1 MQRYFL
7 TPEAFTGDTVSLP
20 SDVVHHIGTVL
31 RQGPG
36 YEMVLLDGTGNEYA
50 CVVTSLEKKRG
61 EAKVLST
68 RQSETELPIE
78 VTLAYALPKGDKVE
92 LVAQKA
98 TELGVHHLLLFESS
112 RSVAKWDS
120 KKVPKKVERIQ
131 KIMQE
136 AAEQSYRAVVPS
148 CTFLTSKQLSKH
160 FEQYDEVIIAYEESA
175 KEGEQSALAHTL
187 NRLESKQ
194 RLLVITGPEG
204 GFDTA
209 EVTRWIEA
217 GATACAFGPRI
228 LRSETAPLYA
238 LSAISY
244 ALELAKVV
252 ENG

>member
-7 TPEAFTGDTVSLP
+7 TPEAFVDNSVTLP

-36 YEMVLLDGTGNEYA
+36 YEMVLLDGAGNEYD
-50 CVVTSLEKKRG
+50 CVVTSLEKKSG
-61 EAKVLST
+61 VAKVLST
-68 RQSETELPIE
+68 RRSETELPID

-98 TELGVHHLLLFESS
+98 TELGLHHLLLFESN
-112 RSVAKWDS
+112 RSVAKWDG

-136 AAEQSYRAVVPS
+136 AAEQSYRAVVPT
-148 CTFLTSKQLSKH
+148 CTFLTSKQLSQQ
-160 FEQYDEVIIAYEESA
+160 FGQYDQVIIAYEESA
-175 KEGEQSALAHTL
+175 KEGEQSALAKTL
-187 NRLESKQ
+187 NRLEPKQ

-204 GFDTA
+204 GFDVN
-209 EVTRWIEA
+209 EIDQWIQA

-238 LSAISY
+238 LSAISF
-244 ALELAKVV
+244 ALELNK
-252 ENG
+252 

>member
-7 TPEAFTGDTVSLP
+7 TPEAFTGDAVALP
-20 SDVVHHIGTVL
+20 SDIVHHIGTVL
-31 RQGPG
+31 RQGAG
-36 YEMVLLDGTGNEYA
+36 YEMVLLDGAGNEYA
-50 CVVTSLEKKRG
+50 CVVTSLEKKSG
-61 EAKVLST
+61 VAKVLSS
-68 RQSETELPIE
+68 RRSETELPID

-98 TELGVHHLLLFESS
+98 TELGIHHLLLFESS
-112 RSVAKWDS
+112 RSVAKWDA
-120 KKVPKKVERIQ
+120 KKVPKKVERIE

-136 AAEQSYRAVVPS
+136 AAEQSYRAVVPT
-148 CTFLTSKQLSKH
+148 CTFLTSKQLSQQ

-175 KEGEQSALAHTL
+175 KEGEQSALAKTL
-187 NRLESKQ
+187 NRLNPKQ

-204 GFDTA
+204 GFDSG
-209 EVTRWIEA
+209 EVTQWVEA

-244 ALELAKVV
+244 ALELAK
-252 ENG
+252 E

>member
-7 TPEAFTGDTVSLP
+7 TPEAFVDDSVTLP

-36 YEMVLLDGTGNEYA
+36 YEMVLLDGAGNEYE
-50 CVVTSLEKKRG
+50 CVVTSLEKKSG
-61 EAKVLST
+61 VAKVLST
-68 RQSETELPIE
+68 RRSETELPID

-98 TELGVHHLLLFESS
+98 TELGLHHLLLFESN
-112 RSVAKWDS
+112 RSVAKWDG

-136 AAEQSYRAVVPS
+136 AAEQSYRAVVPT
-148 CTFLTSKQLSKH
+148 CTFLTSKQLSQQ
-160 FEQYDEVIIAYEESA
+160 FGQYDQVIIAYEESA
-175 KEGEQSALAHTL
+175 KVGEQSALAKTL
-187 NRLESKQ
+187 NRLEPKQ

-204 GFDTA
+204 GFDVN
-209 EVTRWIEA
+209 EIDQWIQA

-238 LSAISY
+238 LSAISF
-244 ALELAKVV
+244 ALELNK
-252 ENG
+252 

>member
-7 TPEAFTGDTVSLP
+7 TPEAFVDNSVTLP

-36 YEMVLLDGTGNEYA
+36 YEMVLLDGAGNEYE
-50 CVVTSLEKKRG
+50 CVVTSLEKKSG
-61 EAKVLST
+61 VAKVLST
-68 RQSETELPIE
+68 RRSETELPID

-98 TELGVHHLLLFESS
+98 TELGLHHLLLFESN
-112 RSVAKWDS
+112 RSVAKWDG

-136 AAEQSYRAVVPS
+136 AAEQSYRAVVPT
-148 CTFLTSKQLSKH
+148 CTFLTSKQLSQQ
-160 FEQYDEVIIAYEESA
+160 FGQYDQVIIAYEESA
-175 KEGEQSALAHTL
+175 KEGEQSALAKTL
-187 NRLESKQ
+187 NRLEPKQ

-204 GFDTA
+204 GFDVN
-209 EVTRWIEA
+209 EIDQWIQA

-238 LSAISY
+238 LSAISF
-244 ALELAKVV
+244 ALELNK
-252 ENG
+252 